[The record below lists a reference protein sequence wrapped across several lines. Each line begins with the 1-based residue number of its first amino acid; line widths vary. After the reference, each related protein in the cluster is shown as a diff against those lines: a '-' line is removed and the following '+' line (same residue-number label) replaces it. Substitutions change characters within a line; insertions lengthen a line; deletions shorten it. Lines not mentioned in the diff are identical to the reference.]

1 MSNALLRAKIADI
14 NRQLAEKNLLAE
26 QYAMELRELLD
37 PSIMDYTTLPML
49 SFRKTANH
57 LDNLWAEMCGLKKQ
71 VAKMEEA
78 VKNG

>member
-26 QYAMELRELLD
+26 RYVMDLREMLD

-49 SFRKTANH
+49 SFRKDAAA
-57 LDNLWAEMCGLKKQ
+57 LDTLWVEMRELKKQ
-71 VAKMEEA
+71 GAKMEA
-78 VKNG
+78 ALNG